1 MYRSEYQMS
10 VAAQQIRSAA
20 ATMNGIVADLQS
32 ANTWTGADIDRFVA
46 AWDAQVTVPLYRAAG
61 RLEVI
66 DFTEA
71 GK

>member
-20 ATMNGIVADLQS
+20 ATMNRIVADLQN

-46 AWDAQVTVPLYRAAG
+46 NWDAQVTTPLYRAAG
-61 RLEVI
+61 RMEII